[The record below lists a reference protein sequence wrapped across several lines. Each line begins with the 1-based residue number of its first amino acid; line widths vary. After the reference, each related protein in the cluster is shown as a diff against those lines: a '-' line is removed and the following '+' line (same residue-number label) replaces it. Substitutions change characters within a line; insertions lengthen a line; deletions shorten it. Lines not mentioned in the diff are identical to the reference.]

1 MFTGLIEEIG
11 ALKRSYKQGEAMML
25 TIEGAKVLSDAAIG
39 DSIAVNGVC
48 LTVTEVSGSAFTVDV
63 MPQTYRHTNLKDL
76 RPGERV
82 NLERAMQAGGRF
94 GGHIVQGHV
103 DGTGAIISRTTDANA
118 VVFTIS
124 PHDTSLMRYVIPQ
137 GSVTLDGIS
146 LTVVA
151 ADKNNFKVSIIPHTL
166 RETALQHK
174 QAGSVIN
181 IECDVLGKY
190 VDHLLHFKGENHGN
204 HEASGQD
211 GKSSKAAGGLTAAF
225 LAENGF
231 F

>member
-25 TIEGAKVLSDAAIG
+25 SIEASKVLSDAEIG
-39 DSIAVNGVC
+39 DSISVNGVC
-48 LTVTEVSGSAFTVDV
+48 LTVTELSGSAFTVDV
-63 MPQTYRHTNLKDL
+63 MPQTYRHTNLKDI

-82 NLERAMQAGGRF
+82 NLERAMKAGGRF

-103 DGTGAIISRTTDANA
+103 DGTGAILSRVSDANA

-124 PHDTSLMRYVIPQ
+124 PHDPALMRYVIPQ

-146 LTVVA
+146 LTVIE
-151 ADKNNFKVSIIPHTL
+151 ADKQTFSVSIIPHTL
-166 RETALQHK
+166 RETALQLK
-174 QAGSVIN
+174 QSGSVIN

-190 VDHLLHFKGENHGN
+190 VDHLLHFKGD
-204 HEASGQD
+204 ASGAGPA
-211 GKSSKAAGGLTAAF
+211 GKNSKEAGGLTAAF

>member
-11 ALKRSYKQGEAMML
+11 TLKRTYKQGEAMVL
-25 TIEGAKVLSDAAIG
+25 AIEASRILEDAAIG
-39 DSIAVNGVC
+39 DSISVNGVC
-48 LTVTEVSGSAFTVDV
+48 LTVTELSPNVFTVDV
-63 MPQTYRHTNLKDL
+63 MPQTFRHTNLKDM

-94 GGHIVQGHV
+94 GGHIVQGHA
-103 DGTGAIISRTTDANA
+103 DGSGAIVSRENDVNA
-118 VVFTIS
+118 VVYTIR
-124 PHDTSLMRYVIPQ
+124 PHDPALMRYVIPQ

-146 LTVVA
+146 LTVVR
-151 ADKNNFKVSIIPHTL
+151 ADHNSFSVSIIPHTL
-166 RETALQHK
+166 RETALQWK
-174 QAGSVIN
+174 QAGGVIN

-190 VDHLLHFKGENHGN
+190 VDHLLHFKGVGDT
-204 HEASGQD
+204 QD
-211 GKSSKAAGGLTAAF
+211 AGSKPAAKNGITAAF